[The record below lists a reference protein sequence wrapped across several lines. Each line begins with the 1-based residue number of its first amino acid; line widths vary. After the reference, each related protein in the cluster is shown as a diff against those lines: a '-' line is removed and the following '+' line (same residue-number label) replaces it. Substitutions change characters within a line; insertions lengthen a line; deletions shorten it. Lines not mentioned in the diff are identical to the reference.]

1 MEENFQSVMRRLAHI
16 VHGEINKMV
25 PDFAGSILREPRDA
39 IHSRFFPD
47 GVWEEHREY
56 LVTQLERPEQMT
68 KNHAFNGSYRGT
80 DEMVYFGDRRP
91 QHGTWG
97 GGGGGTEGESRR
109 TVLHNALRLAMP
121 FFMPR
126 RIDSIYWPQWILT
139 HSSVIILGL
148 SFRIYSGTDVAMT
161 ATSWTSIRRRFAY
174 VLIVGY

>member
-97 GGGGGTEGESRR
+97 GGGGEQKGR
-109 TVLHNALRLAMP
+109 VAALSCIMRSDWRCL
-121 FFMPR
+121 FSCLDELTR
-126 RIDSIYWPQWILT
+126 SI
-139 HSSVIILGL
+139 GL
-148 SFRIYSGTDVAMT
+148 N
-161 ATSWTSIRRRFAY
+161 
-174 VLIVGY
+174 GY